1 MNLKYSIGEYF
12 AEGNFIEGKE
22 DGVWKQKYD
31 DGKLAFEGEF
41 LDGQETGVHKFYW
54 PNGRLRAIRSYRLG
68 LPDGDWIVYDENG
81 AEVLK
86 ETFSSGNSRKIEA
99 EATPEG
105 E

>member
-1 MNLKYSIGEYF
+1 MQTDAYYIDN
-12 AEGNFIEGKE
+12 
-22 DGVWKQKYD
+22 
-31 DGKLAFEGEF
+31 KLNGAY
-41 LDGQETGVHKFYW
+41 KFYW
-54 PNGRLRAIRSYRLG
+54 PNGRLREFRSYRLG

-86 ETFSSGNSRKIEA
+86 ETYSSGNSRKIEA